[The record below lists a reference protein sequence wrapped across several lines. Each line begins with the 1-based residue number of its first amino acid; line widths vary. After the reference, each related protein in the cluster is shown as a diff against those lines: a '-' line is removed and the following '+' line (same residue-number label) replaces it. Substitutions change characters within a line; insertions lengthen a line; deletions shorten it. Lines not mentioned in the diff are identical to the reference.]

1 MKPTKIEDAHYFRR
15 EMKNMGVN
23 ERAHTEY
30 VAFINE
36 NYNIK
41 LDDITNID
49 HINSKPLPSET
60 TEKRK

>member
-1 MKPTKIEDAHYFRR
+1 MKPQKIEDAHNFRR
-15 EMKNMGVN
+15 ETKNLGVS
-23 ERAHTEY
+23 ERAHNEY

-49 HINSKPLPSET
+49 HINHKTAPSEA